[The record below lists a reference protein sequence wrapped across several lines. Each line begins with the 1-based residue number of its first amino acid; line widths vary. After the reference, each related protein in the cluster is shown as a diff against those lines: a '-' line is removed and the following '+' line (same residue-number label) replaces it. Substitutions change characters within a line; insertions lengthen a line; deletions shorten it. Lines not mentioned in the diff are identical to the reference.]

1 MTAPILDQIRS
12 VARDTGAAA
21 GAIVTDLSDGAVDAF
36 HSLDLDRVVDFTAPL
51 VGGVVGSAST
61 KRRRVTTRRIWIGL
75 GSIAAAGMI
84 VAMIVRSKRRA
95 DRQESD
101 RPPEQEVHLEPEIE
115 ETRVA
120 RPDYAVHSAQRPE
133 SATALQ
139 H

>member
-36 HSLDLDRVVDFTAPL
+36 HSLDLDRVVDLTAPL
-51 VGGVVGSAST
+51 VGGVAGSAST

-75 GSIAAAGMI
+75 SSIAAAGMI
-84 VAMIVRSKRRA
+84 VAMIVWFKRRA

-101 RPPEQEVHLEPEIE
+101 QPPEQEGHVESEIE

-120 RPDYAVHSAQRPE
+120 RPEYAAHSAQRPE
-133 SATALQ
+133 SVTALQ